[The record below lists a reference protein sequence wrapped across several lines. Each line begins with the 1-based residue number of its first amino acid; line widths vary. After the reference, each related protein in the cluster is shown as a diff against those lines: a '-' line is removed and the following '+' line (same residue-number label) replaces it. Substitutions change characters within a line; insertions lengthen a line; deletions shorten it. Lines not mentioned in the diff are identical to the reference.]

1 MIMTKERKPR
11 KRTKK
16 LSQRPTFEDAI
27 RHYPL
32 LLEDLRF
39 HDIDHDLP
47 RRVREMLAPIFD
59 KLSIRKTEFNWLMLS
74 TAEIISNL
82 LKHPVKK
89 PSFVNVRFYA
99 ADKGA
104 VMLDISDDATPFL
117 DFTQKKTESLAII
130 ENKRLTDSGRGLA
143 LITKAH
149 PDHDYRPADLNED
162 GLNHFTIW
170 FPQRA
175 NIQHIFQPEGLAN
188 QGCVPAVVKGRFL
201 SKKQNGQLTKPT
213 LMLVDDDK
221 TVRLVLERTLRD
233 NYDIHLFDCGQE
245 ALKAFD
251 DIDPDM
257 VISDLNMPG
266 MDGITL
272 RKELSKRPKGNVTP
286 FIFLSGD
293 AQAATKQYITTLGI
307 DDYLVKPV
315 RKEMLISVI
324 ERLLSR
330 SKQVKN
336 DIQGR
341 VDINIT
347 EILKPSLPPYLAGWK
362 TAVCTSSASSGG
374 GDFLL
379 YESGDF
385 GAAMVLSDVMGHGLE
400 AKFFSYAFAGY
411 FRSLFSHFYHKELPH
426 KMLTFFSK
434 AIKKD
439 PVLEH
444 VAISCLAL
452 NIKPEGALSIAAAAH
467 PKPYLLRAGKKQIEQ
482 INVAG
487 PLPGLAGNAS
497 YIAKNL
503 ILDEG
508 DRLLLFTD
516 GLVEVKADFEATLE
530 NEHMFSQLLLETA
543 SMPIEQASQRLWHYY
558 THTIKGFANF
568 DDSTL
573 VILEYAPN
581 ALEQTSTAI
590 KGDG

>member
-1 MIMTKERKPR
+1 MIMPQDQDAK
-11 KRTKK
+11 KRIKK
-16 LSQRPTFEDAI
+16 LSQRPTFEEAI
-27 RHYPL
+27 KHYPL
-32 LLEDLRF
+32 LLEDIRF

-47 RRVREMLAPIFD
+47 RRVRDMLAPIFD
-59 KLSIRKTEFNWLMLS
+59 KLLIRKTEFNWLMLS

-89 PSFVNVRFYA
+89 PSVVNVRFYA
-99 ADKGA
+99 ANKGA
-104 VMLDISDDATPFL
+104 VMLDISDDASPFM
-117 DFTQKKTESLAII
+117 DFIQRRADSLAII
-130 ENKRLTDSGRGLA
+130 EQKRLTDSGRGLA
-143 LITKAH
+143 LISKAH
-149 PDHDYRPADLNED
+149 PDHDYRTADMNED

-175 NIQHIFQPEGLAN
+175 DVQHIFEPEGLAN
-188 QGCVPAVVKGRFL
+188 QGSVPAIVKGRFL
-201 SKKQNGQLTKPT
+201 SNIHKDKSAKPT

-221 TVRLVLERTLRD
+221 TVRMVLERTLQD
-233 NYDIHLFDCGQE
+233 DYSIHLFDCGDT
-245 ALKAFD
+245 ALAAFD
-251 DIDPDM
+251 EVDPDM

-315 RKEMLISVI
+315 RKDRLISVI

-341 VDINIT
+341 VDTNIT
-347 EILKPSLPPYLAGWK
+347 EILKPALPPYMAGWK

-379 YESGDF
+379 YETGDF

-452 NIKPEGALSIAAAAH
+452 NIKPEGTLSIAAAAH
-467 PKPYLLRAGKKQIEQ
+467 PKPYLLRANSRQIEQ
-482 INVAG
+482 IDVAG

-497 YIAKNL
+497 YMAKNL
-503 ILDEG
+503 ILDVG

-530 NEHMFSQLLLETA
+530 NEHMFSQLLLET
-543 SMPIEQASQRLWHYY
+543 SCMPIDQASQRLWHYY

-573 VILEYAPN
+573 VLLEYAPHTH
-581 ALEQTSTAI
+581 QIDDQS
-590 KGDG
+590 KGDT